1 MPSQLIARHGPLGAA
16 WRNPGKMS
24 EALPSVA
31 VVVNERPPAT
41 RRDTWCEFRRHVLAV
56 APSLSAP
63 QPGAAGLC
71 RVCRGPSRRSSVR
84 CFQCELHR
92 QCGGESLADVVL
104 PAVFAPKGSLIARYL
119 WQYKS
124 PRPSDEAAAAG
135 TVLLALLLVFL
146 RDHGACG
153 WRSAGFGG
161 PSHVAVV
168 PTGRGRPGAH
178 PLRRLITP
186 YLGWPWAELA
196 ARPDQ
201 RERDLDP
208 GRFDAAPVPDA
219 RVLLVDDTWT
229 TGASAQSAAMALR
242 RAGASSVVTV
252 VIGRRV
258 GQPSLDLAAMP
269 FRMESCAVHAPSADR
284 RLASWL
290 PLPLPGSS
298 PTFRGPRWS
307 GGPGG

>member
-1 MPSQLIARHGPLGAA
+1 MPSQPIARQRPLGGAQ
-16 WRNPGKMS
+16 RNPGKMS

-31 VVVNERPPAT
+31 VVVNERIPA
-41 RRDTWCEFRRHVLAV
+41 RDTWRELRRQVLAA
-56 APSLSAP
+56 APSLNAP

-71 RVCRGPSRRSSVR
+71 RVCRGPAGRSRAR

-92 QCGGESLADVVL
+92 QCGGDSLADVVL
-104 PAVFAPKGSLIARYL
+104 PAVFAPKGTLIARYL

-124 PRPSDEAAAAG
+124 QGSSAEVAAAKTA
-135 TVLLALLLVFL
+135 LLALLLVFL

-153 WRSAGFGG
+153 WRSAGFGR

-168 PTGRGRPGAH
+168 PTARGRPGAH

-208 GRFDAAPVPDA
+208 DRFDAAPVLDA

-242 RAGASSVVTV
+242 RAGARSVATV
-252 VIGRRV
+252 VIGRHV
-258 GQPSLDLAAMP
+258 GPSALDLAAMP
-269 FRMESCAVHAPSADR
+269 FRMESCAVHAAA
-284 RLASWL
+284 AS
-290 PLPLPGSS
+290 
-298 PTFRGPRWS
+298 
-307 GGPGG
+307 